1 MKKWL
6 KRIAVSV
13 VVLVALG
20 VGAFAGSY
28 WYFSQDLPS
37 VEDLRTWR
45 PPQGTKV
52 TCKGG
57 VVCAEF
63 YKERRTWVDVTKL
76 PEHVKFSFLAAED
89 AGFYQHGGL
98 DYLGMARALL
108 KALRPG
114 SRAGGASTISQQAC
128 RNILLS
134 QERTFG
140 RKMREWILT
149 PRMEKSLTKDEI
161 LNLYVNTIN
170 FGHARY
176 GVEEAALFYFGKH
189 ASQLSLGEA
198 AVLAGTVQLPH
209 RINPLTNVVKA
220 KKRQRYVLG
229 QLARHGFV
237 KQAVIDAEL
246 EKPILLGPRPPP
258 EVGQYYAEDVR
269 KRLVRQFGEAA
280 VARLADP
287 PRDAKERAEKVTE
300 LGEKAINE
308 GGYRIEIAMDV
319 KLQAAAE
326 ASVKAGLE
334 AVDRRQGYRGP
345 LGSVD
350 PARYKSLEPLLQ
362 ARVAEAGRR
371 KPDEILVADLG
382 VLKDMK
388 PPEEPEPETDAVD
401 PDEPIPS
408 EDQKLARA
416 VAVRALAEGLETVGW
431 VSDVD
436 DAKGTAVVDL
446 VSQKAQ
452 LSFPSLTWARP
463 RDEKGRLGSAPQ
475 KISQVVK
482 QGDLVRIRLG
492 KALPAS
498 TTYEATLAQIPAVQ
512 GALLAIDPTDRSVVA
527 MVGGYDFGTS
537 AFNRATQAKR
547 QPGSSFKPFLYAAAM
562 ASGKFTTLSIVND
575 APFTVPNP
583 DPRKGPW
590 KPQNYEK
597 GGYDGPMTLRQAL
610 TESKNTVSVRLIE
623 ALTPAAVIEFARRA
637 GIQSELPENLTL
649 ALGTGEVTMQE
660 IANAYTTLQTG
671 GLYSEA
677 ITLVKVTD
685 VHGKVIEEHRAAPE
699 PAITPAVAYLIT
711 SLMRSVVEQGTA
723 MAVRE
728 LNRPAAG
735 KTGTA
740 SEYRD
745 AWFSGY
751 TMDYVASAWVGFDD
765 HSILGP
771 GETGGRA
778 ALPLWLGFMKA
789 AHEGKPARDFEA
801 PEGVTLARVDP
812 QTGLLA
818 GNAMPGRIE
827 PFLEGTAPTAEAPR
841 PGAVTPDQ
849 FLLQDGRRGR
859 P

>member
-1 MKKWL
+1 ML
-6 KRIAVSV
+6 T
-13 VVLVALG
+13 ALG
-20 VGAFAGSY
+20 IGVFAGSY
-28 WYFSQDLPS
+28 WYFSRDLPD

-52 TCKGG
+52 FCKGG

-63 YKERRTWVDVTKL
+63 YKERRTWVDITKL
-76 PEHVKFSFLAAED
+76 PEHVKHAFLAAED
-89 AGFYQHGGL
+89 ADFYTHGGL
-98 DYLGMARALL
+98 DYLGMARALI

-140 RKMREWILT
+140 RKMKEWILT
-149 PRMEKSLTKDEI
+149 PRMEEKLTKDEI

-189 ASQLSLGEA
+189 AASLTLGEA

-220 KKRQRYVLG
+220 KKRQKYVLG

-237 KQAVIDAEL
+237 KQDVIDAEM

-258 EVGQYYAEDVR
+258 EVGSYYAEEIR
-269 KRLVRQFGEAA
+269 KQLVKQFGETA
-280 VARLADP
+280 VAKLEGAP
-287 PRDAKERAEKVTE
+287 PAGPQRAAKVVE

-345 LGSVD
+345 LGTVE
-350 PARYKSLEPLLQ
+350 PAHFKTLQPLLE
-362 ARVAEAGRR
+362 ARVAEAGKR
-371 KPDEILVADLG
+371 KPDEVLVADLG

-388 PPEEPEPETDAVD
+388 PPDEPDAEEVVD

-408 EDQKLARA
+408 FEQKLVRA
-416 VAVRALAEGLETVGW
+416 VHVRPLTEGLETVGW
-431 VSDVD
+431 VSQVD
-436 DAKGTAVVDL
+436 EAKNTAAVDL
-446 VSQKAQ
+446 ISQKAQ
-452 LSFPSLTWARP
+452 LAFASLGWARS
-463 RDEKGRLGSAPQ
+463 RNDKGQLGLPP
-475 KISQVVK
+475 KNISQVVK
-482 QGDLVRIRLG
+482 VGDLVRVRIG

-498 TTYEATLAQIPAVQ
+498 TMLEATLAQVPAVQ

-527 MVGGYDFGTS
+527 MVGGYDFASS

-547 QPGSSFKPFLYAAAM
+547 QPGSSFKPFLYASAM
-562 ASGKFTTLSIVND
+562 AEGRYTTLTQVND
-575 APFTVPNP
+575 APFTVR
-583 DPRKGPW
+583 DPYTGKKW
-590 KPQNYEK
+590 QPQNYEK
-597 GGYDGPMTLRQAL
+597 GGYDGPLTLRQAL

-623 ALTPAAVIEFARRA
+623 AMTPQTVIEFARRA
-637 GIQSELPENLTL
+637 GIHSELPENLTL
-649 ALGTGEVTMQE
+649 ALGTGEVTMVE
-660 IANAYTTLQTG
+660 IANAYTTLQSG
-671 GLYSEA
+671 GMFSDA
-677 ITLVKVTD
+677 VTLVKVVDSKGT
-685 VHGKVIEEHRAAPE
+685 VLEEHHAVPE
-699 PAITPAVAYLIT
+699 QAVSPAVAYLIT

-765 HSILGP
+765 HSQLGH

-789 AHEGKPARDFEA
+789 AHDGRPVRDFE
-801 PEGVTLARVDP
+801 PPPGITLSRVDP
-812 QTGLLA
+812 ATGLLA
-818 GNAMPGRIE
+818 GRAMPGRVE
-827 PFLEGTAPTAEAPR
+827 PFLEGTAPTAEAPAT
-841 PGAVTPDQ
+841 GAVRAED